1 VTSTRPSIE
10 EGCEETGFPHSPARF
25 HLVYQ
30 RGTMTSGADTRE
42 QAVYHFRRALSRAYL
57 EDILAR
63 LTGRSNDLIPF
74 EEAQRALKGRV
85 STQRELREIPLAA
98 IVGSVGRYTDFTRQF
113 LPRRRSDEE
122 RWARVMA
129 AMDDPR
135 NPPPILVYQIGEVYF
150 VLDGNHRVSVA
161 RQRGASHILAY
172 VTRVHTRVP
181 LTPEITPD
189 ELIRKAEEA
198 DFYEL
203 TDLDRQRPGADL
215 RVTNPGQYREILADI
230 EAVQRERAAGGQAL
244 DPAEAA
250 ALWYDTIYL
259 PIVGIIR
266 DRGMLHDFPG
276 RTETDL
282 YVWISRHRAHLEA
295 ALGWALDPD
304 VAAADLVAVREQGPL
319 RGVAT
324 VLSPLVAANPLDAG
338 PPPGQWRQERGIA
351 SVAQRLSAD
360 VLVPL
365 SGNPESWL
373 ALEQALV
380 VARREGGRLHGLH
393 VVPDTGARSSA
404 TALAV
409 QAEFERRCQAAGVS
423 GQLAIEAGAIAPTI
437 VARARWS
444 DLVVVRL
451 AHPPAGGGLARL
463 RAGFHA
469 LVQHCPRPILAVPGP
484 ARPLNAVLLCYDGTP
499 KANEALFA
507 AAYLGLQWAV
517 PITVLTVIEPGRADE
532 STLARAWR
540 YLEAHGVQP
549 VCLATPGPPA
559 ATIVATACERACDLI
574 VIGGYGHGPLLEAV
588 LGGTVDE
595 VLRSSDRPVLICR

>member
-1 VTSTRPSIE
+1 
-10 EGCEETGFPHSPARF
+10 
-25 HLVYQ
+25 
-30 RGTMTSGADTRE
+30 MTSGADTCA

-74 EEAQRALKGRV
+74 EEARRALKGRV
-85 STQRELREIPLAA
+85 SEQRELRDIPLAA

-129 AMDDPR
+129 VMDDPR
-135 NPPPILVYQIGEVYF
+135 NAPPILVYQIGEVYF

-161 RQRGASHILAY
+161 RQRGASHIRAY

-181 LTPEITPD
+181 LAPDTTPD

-203 TDLDRQRPGADL
+203 TDLDKQRPGADL

-230 EAVQRERAAGGQAL
+230 EALRQERAVEGRAPG
-244 DPAEAA
+244 PAEAA
-250 ALWYDTIYL
+250 ALWYDTVYL
-259 PIVGIIR
+259 PIVAIIR
-266 DRGMLHDFPG
+266 ERGMLHDFPG

-282 YVWISRHRAHLEA
+282 YVWISRHRAQLAA
-295 ALGWALDPD
+295 ALGWALDPE
-304 VAAADLVAVREQGPL
+304 VAAADLMAAQEQGPL
-319 RGVAT
+319 RAAAT
-324 VLSPLVAANPLDAG
+324 ALSPLAAANPLNAG
-338 PPPGQWRQERGIA
+338 PPPGQWRQERGVA
-351 SVAQRLSAD
+351 SVEQRLSAD

-365 SGNPESWL
+365 SGAPESWL
-373 ALEQALV
+373 ALEQAIV
-380 VARREGGRLHGLH
+380 VARRESGRLHGLH
-393 VVPDTGARSSA
+393 VAPDAAARSGA
-404 TALAV
+404 TALAI
-409 QAEFERRCQAAGVS
+409 QAEFERRCRAAGVS
-423 GQLAIEAGAIAPTI
+423 GQLAIEVGAITPAI

-444 DLVVVRL
+444 DLVVVHL
-451 AHPPAGGGLARL
+451 AHPPGEGGLAWL

-484 ARPLNAVLLCYDGTP
+484 ARPLNAALLCYDGTP

-507 AAYLGLQWAV
+507 AAYLALQWAI
-517 PITVLTVIEPGRADE
+517 PLTVLTVLEPGRADE
-532 STLARAWR
+532 STLARAR
-540 YLEAHGVQP
+540 CYLEAHGVSP
-549 VCLATPGPPA
+549 VCVAAPGSPA
-559 ATIVATACERACDLI
+559 ATIVATARERACDLI
-574 VIGGYGHGPLLEAV
+574 LIGGYGHGPLLEAV

>member
-1 VTSTRPSIE
+1 
-10 EGCEETGFPHSPARF
+10 
-25 HLVYQ
+25 
-30 RGTMTSGADTRE
+30 MTSGTDTRA
-42 QAVYHFRRALSRAYL
+42 QAIYHFRRALSRAYL

-63 LTGRSNDLIPF
+63 LTGRNNDLIPF
-74 EEAQRALKGRV
+74 EEARRVLKGRV
-85 STQRELREIPLAA
+85 SEQRELREIPLVA

-129 AMDDPR
+129 VMDDPS
-135 NPPPILVYQIGEVYF
+135 NAPPILVYQIGEVYF

-181 LTPEITPD
+181 LAPDTTPD

-230 EAVQRERAAGGQAL
+230 EALRQERAVEGQL
-244 DPAEAA
+244 PGPAEAA
-250 ALWYDTIYL
+250 ALWYDSVYL
-259 PIVGIIR
+259 PIVAIIR
-266 DRGMLHDFPG
+266 ERGMLHDFPG

-282 YVWISRHRAHLEA
+282 YVWISRHRAQLEA
-295 ALGWALDPD
+295 ALGWALDPE
-304 VAAADLVAVREQGPL
+304 VAAADLMAVQEQGPL
-319 RGVAT
+319 RAAAT
-324 VLSPLVAANPLDAG
+324 ALSPLATTSPLNAG
-338 PPPGQWRQERGIA
+338 PPPGQWRQERGVA
-351 SVAQRLSAD
+351 SVEQRLSAD

-365 SGNPESWL
+365 SGAPESWP
-373 ALEQALV
+373 ALEQAIV
-380 VARREGGRLHGLH
+380 VARRESGRLHGLH
-393 VVPDTGARSSA
+393 VVPDAAARSGA
-404 TALAV
+404 TAIAV
-409 QAEFERRCQAAGVS
+409 QAEFERRCRAAGVS
-423 GQLAIEAGAIAPTI
+423 GQLAIEIGAITPAI

-451 AHPPAGGGLARL
+451 AHPPGEGGLARL

-484 ARPLNAVLLCYDGTP
+484 ARPLNAALLCYDGTP

-507 AAYLGLQWAV
+507 AAYLALQWAI
-517 PITVLTVIEPGRADE
+517 PLTVLTVLEPGRADE
-532 STLARAWR
+532 STLARARR
-540 YLEAHGVQP
+540 YLEAHGVSS
-549 VCLATPGPPA
+549 VCVAVPGPPA
-559 ATIVATACERACDLI
+559 ATIVATARERACDLI
-574 VIGGYGHGPLLEAV
+574 LIGGYGHGPLLEAV